1 MLVKYAFGI
10 ILVLAQLMRGGV
22 ILKHL
27 SLSEPIH
34 RMTPALCLVF
44 GGIMEIIRLLRGTF
58 VSQWYLSRICPSVT
72 EIQHYYH
79 ARYPTDDW
87 HLAYMFS
94 LVYFFV
100 EACLKACFPIPL
112 ALGEIPASG
121 SVQLSRWLTP
131 HEKTKSNSGDTALHL
146 SQVRGN
152 LNWRMGLPALLGGN
166 LGCWI
171 F

>member
-1 MLVKYAFGI
+1 
-10 ILVLAQLMRGGV
+10 
-22 ILKHL
+22 
-27 SLSEPIH
+27 
-34 RMTPALCLVF
+34 MTPALCLVF
-44 GGIMEIIRLLRGTF
+44 GGIMEIIRLFRGTF

-94 LVYFFV
+94 LVHFFV
-100 EACLKACFPIPL
+100 EACLKACFSIPL
-112 ALGEIPASG
+112 ALGEIPASV
-121 SVQLSRWLTP
+121 SVHLSRWLFP

-171 F
+171 FSFPVHCTVYGVCQDTLWP